1 MDREVKNIIKILAAV
16 VAVVGAVVAAVLLIV
31 KYKEEIRMV
40 IAKGWGK
47 WRDILMATNFQL

>member
-1 MDREVKNIIKILAAV
+1 MVP
-16 VAVVGAVVAAVLLIV
+16 LIWGINKKV